1 MRKTLRWFEA
11 TPTLWVLVISGSP
24 SSKAFCAGQDLKE
37 WLTKRGTPP
46 AIASSSSSP
55 PLQSEEEKRSTQ
67 HRIRHLGG
75 FGGLSTLQSTKPL
88 LLAVDGL
95 AMGGGMEILLNM
107 DLVFATSR
115 ARFALPEVLR
125 GVVAAQGGI
134 PRLLNLVGHARA
146 SELLLTGR
154 TFQAEEL
161 REMGLVNK
169 VVTVDVKASPE
180 EGQKAVVAEA
190 LRYAKMITSASPD
203 SVRVT
208 KQALRFAR
216 DGSGHIDQCTLAS
229 VESKQSRGLYAGRNF
244 REGLTAFK
252 EVSRE

>member
-1 MRKTLRWFEA
+1 
-11 TPTLWVLVISGSP
+11 
-24 SSKAFCAGQDLKE
+24 
-37 WLTKRGTPP
+37 
-46 AIASSSSSP
+46 
-55 PLQSEEEKRSTQ
+55 
-67 HRIRHLGG
+67 
-75 FGGLSTLQSTKPL
+75 
-88 LLAVDGL
+88 
-95 AMGGGMEILLNM
+95 MGGGMEILLNM

-134 PRLLNLVGHARA
+134 PRLLRLVGHARA

-169 VVTVDVKASPE
+169 VVPVDVKASPE

-216 DGSGHIDQCTLAS
+216 DGSGHIDQSTLAS

-252 EVSRE
+252 EVSRG